1 MVALAQPPTWLQ
13 NGVYSARMDR
23 NLVDIFFTEG
33 VVNPGGGDYE
43 VVETSPTSNSVA
55 IGSGR
60 AVVTGDDEPNQG
72 KYLCVNETV
81 LNLICSPAPVA
92 TQRIDLVV
100 LRVNDSVA
108 GGPAGDNATLE
119 VIDGVVSGSP
129 VVPATPSTAIPLAS
143 ILRTVGDTAITN
155 AMITDLRSPA
165 SQQTFTV
172 RSNFETVTT
181 AQRLALTPYVGQTVF
196 DTDDTLIYTWDGS
209 DWLAMGFPALTTAE
223 RNALTPYTG
232 QAIFNTDVPGVQV
245 YDGATWQTLAN
256 RPVNDRDQI
265 IAVSV
270 FA

>member
-55 IGSGR
+55 IGAGR
-60 AVVTGDDEPNQG
+60 AVITGDDEPNQG

-81 LNLICSPAPVA
+81 LNLLCSAAPVSD
-92 TQRIDLVV
+92 QRIDLVV

-108 GGPAGDNATLE
+108 GGPAGDNATIQ
-119 VIDGVVSGSP
+119 VIDGTPSVSP
-129 VVPATPSTAIPLAS
+129 VTPALPDTAIPLAE
-143 ILRTVGDTAITN
+143 ILRTAGDTFIDN
-155 AMITDLRSPA
+155 SMITDLRSPA

-172 RSNFETVTT
+172 NSNFEILT
-181 AQRLALTPYVGQTVF
+181 AAQIALLTPYAGQSVYNSTTNQVQ
-196 DTDDTLIYTWDGS
+196 YYDGS
-209 DWLAMGFPALTTAE
+209 
-223 RNALTPYTG
+223 
-232 QAIFNTDVPGVQV
+232 
-245 YDGATWQTLAN
+245 TWQTIGN
-256 RPVNDRDQI
+256 RPVDDADQI

>member
-72 KYLCVNETV
+72 KYLCVNEGV
-81 LNLICSPAPVA
+81 LNLLLNAAPVA
-92 TQRIDLVV
+92 NSRIDLVF
-100 LRVNDSVA
+100 LRVNDPVA
-108 GGPAGDNATLE
+108 GGPAGNNAT
-119 VIDGVVSGSP
+119 IDFIEGTPAMSP
-129 VVPATPSTAIPLAS
+129 VVPTTPTTAIPLAR
-143 ILRTVGDTAITN
+143 ILRTVGDTAIT
-155 AMITDLRSPA
+155 AGMITDMRPTA
-165 SQQTFTV
+165 SQQQFTV
-172 RSNFETVTT
+172 QSNFEILT
-181 AQRLALTPYVGQTVF
+181 AAQIALLTPYAGQTVYNS
-196 DTDDTLIYTWDGS
+196 TLNVVQYYDGS
-209 DWLAMGFPALTTAE
+209 
-223 RNALTPYTG
+223 
-232 QAIFNTDVPGVQV
+232 
-245 YDGATWQTLAN
+245 TWQTIGN